1 MKTGFAKKA
10 ARIILVV
17 LLALIWT
24 QAPAA
29 EMTDQEI
36 RDYLVAKSPFKGY
49 WSSGHPWSGTLAQ
62 RFWVKDEQ
70 FEGALTEWNYD
81 TQRGMDYSGPA
92 LNLVVKD
99 GRISFSTT
107 DGVKFDMQVKKGELV
122 GTAFRTQYSKIKL
135 SPAN

>member
-36 RDYLVAKSPFKGY
+36 RDYLVAKSPFKGS

-62 RFWVKDEQ
+62 RFWVKDGQ
-70 FEGALTEWNYD
+70 LEGALTEWNYD
-81 TQRGMDYSGPA
+81 TQRGMDYPIFRRRHKSRNR
-92 LNLVVKD
+92 LD
-99 GRISFSTT
+99 GRTT
-107 DGVKFDMQVKKGELV
+107 V
-122 GTAFRTQYSKIKL
+122 GS
-135 SPAN
+135 SVPAPML